1 MAKINKINA
10 EALKLN
16 SEYNPENIKKLIE
29 LQKELKALSSSMMS
43 YIKSVLI
50 SKILKDR
57 SQFF

>member
-43 YIKSVLI
+43 
-50 SKILKDR
+50 
-57 SQFF
+57 